1 MYDWE
6 DSKMLMQKRVKLMV
20 LTVVI
25 IAAAA
30 LLGGCSGSGQ
40 NTVGVLDVNKVMS
53 DSPKVKQFQDQLNTR
68 GKELSDQ
75 LEKDKPN
82 ISAEEY
88 QKRQEAAYAEFL
100 KTKQDLEGQI
110 DSTIK
115 QALEQVAQEK
125 KMGVVLYKN
134 GVAQGGTDITEDVLK
149 KMQ

>member
-6 DSKMLMQKRVKLMV
+6 DSKMLMQKKGKLLV

-40 NTVGVLDVNKVMS
+40 TSVGVLDVNKVMS

-110 DSTIK
+110 DGTIK

>member
-1 MYDWE
+1 
-6 DSKMLMQKRVKLMV
+6 MLMQKKGKFIV
-20 LTVVI
+20 LAVLI
-25 IAAAA
+25 IGAAT

-40 NTVGVLDVNKVMS
+40 TTVGVLDVNKVMS
-53 DSPKVKQFQDQLNTR
+53 DSPKVKQFQDQLNSR

>member
-1 MYDWE
+1 M
-6 DSKMLMQKRVKLMV
+6 MMQKRVRLLV
-20 LTVVI
+20 LAVCM
-25 IAAAA
+25 IAAAT

-40 NTVGVLDVNKVMS
+40 TAVGVLDVNKVMS
-53 DSPKVKQFQDQLNTR
+53 DSPKVKQFQDQLNVR

-75 LEKDKPN
+75 LEKDKAS

>member
-1 MYDWE
+1 
-6 DSKMLMQKRVKLMV
+6 MLMQKRVKLMV

>member
-1 MYDWE
+1 MHDWE
-6 DSKMLMQKRVKLMV
+6 DLDMLMQKKLRLVALLVIMV
-20 LTVVI
+20 
-25 IAAAA
+25 AAAA
-30 LLGGCSGSGQ
+30 LLGGCSGAGQ
-40 NTVGVLDVNKVMS
+40 TAVGVLDVNKVMS

-75 LEKDKPN
+75 LEKDKAS

>member
-1 MYDWE
+1 
-6 DSKMLMQKRVKLMV
+6 MLMQKKGKLLV
-20 LTVVI
+20 LTVLI

-40 NTVGVLDVNKVMS
+40 TTVGVLDVNKVMS

>member
-1 MYDWE
+1 
-6 DSKMLMQKRVKLMV
+6 MLMQKKGKLLV
-20 LTVVI
+20 LTVLI

-40 NTVGVLDVNKVMS
+40 TSVGVLDVNKVMS